1 METAAPFIEVI
12 DEIKEA
18 GGEVF
23 KLCYQ
28 CGKCDTVCPWN
39 KVRDFSMRKII
50 REASFGLTEIEGE
63 DIWRCTTCG
72 NCTQQCPRGVKQ
84 IEIGVSLRRVAS
96 EYEVFPASVR
106 SARTARASLISEG
119 NPLQGERK
127 KRADWANDLPVKTFT
142 EGMEVLYFVGC
153 YLSYDP
159 RMKKVAA
166 ATANILNKAG
176 VDFGILGSLENC
188 CGESIRKTGSE
199 MEFKRLAKENIKTFI
214 DNGVKKIIVS
224 SPHCYHTFKN
234 EYPEFMVNFEVIHIS
249 QYLLELINEGRLELT
264 GEYGEKDENEN
275 GNKDENENINK
286 DENENGN
293 KDENENGNKDGKE
306 DGKRNGNKEG
316 RKYRKK
322 ITYHDPCYLGRHN
335 GIYDEPRDV
344 LKKIPGLELIEMV
357 DSHKES
363 LCCGGGGGRIWM
375 DTPKSERFSDLRL
388 EQAHEAGAQVLVTS
402 CPYCIT
408 NFEESRLNLEY
419 EEILEIKDITEM
431 IEKVIQEASQE
442 AR

>member
-1 METAAPFIEVI
+1 METVAPFKEVI

-18 GGEVF
+18 GGDAF
-23 KLCYQ
+23 KLCFQ
-28 CGKCDTVCPWN
+28 CGLCDTVCPWN
-39 KVRDFSMRKII
+39 RVRQFSIRKII
-50 REASFGLTEIEGE
+50 REATFGLTEIDSE

-72 NCTQQCPRGVKQ
+72 RCPERCPRGVKQ
-84 IEIGVSLRRVAS
+84 IELGVSLRRVAS

-119 NPLQGERK
+119 NPLQGERN
-127 KRADWANDLPVKTFT
+127 KRADWTNGLSVKTFA

-166 ATANILNKAG
+166 ATVNILNRAG
-176 VDFGILGSLENC
+176 IDFGILGNKENC

-199 MEFKRLAKENIKTFI
+199 DVFKNLARENIKTFI

-234 EYPEFMVNFEVIHIS
+234 EYPEFMVNFEVVHIS
-249 QYLLELINEGRLELT
+249 QYLIELVNEGRLELT
-264 GEYGEKDENEN
+264 GEY
-275 GNKDENENINK
+275 
-286 DENENGN
+286 
-293 KDENENGNKDGKE
+293 
-306 DGKRNGNKEG
+306 
-316 RKYRKK
+316 RKK
-322 ITYHDPCYLGRHN
+322 VTYHDPCYLGRHN
-335 GIYDEPRDV
+335 DIYDQPREI
-344 LKKIPGLELIEMV
+344 LKQMHGLELVEMAESRQ
-357 DSHKES
+357 DS

-375 DTPKSERFSDLRL
+375 DTPKEERFSDLRL
-388 EQAHEAGAQVLVTS
+388 KQAKALGAEVLVTA

-419 EEILEIKDITEM
+419 DDVLEIKDITEIVQDLM
-431 IEKVIQEASQE
+431 
-442 AR
+442 